1 MFKKAIL
8 SNGKMLRTLGYR
20 PIIIIMAKPL
30 LTIIVA
36 VSVLASVSVKA
47 EGSMEEILT
56 DERFWK
62 LTQDQF
68 MDRYKA
74 LGFRWNSEAKK
85 SARLPGVQ
93 KPTFKG
99 KSLGE
104 TIVSFDESAPSQVQI
119 SIYNRG
125 DDGLLAEESFES
137 GISMWRE
144 ILTEITGVQPED
156 LGKDKKSA
164 VSAERVRWQRGELA
178 YQMEYSFQKE
188 VKSKGIPFRSE
199 FVRIRVAPYVEQSFM
214 EKALSSGPKKISRA
228 DLPAN
233 VVRKD
238 GDVFI
243 QGLPMVDQGAKGYC
257 VVASTARVF
266 GYYDM
271 AVDQHEIAQIANSSA
286 SEGTSTVGMVDA
298 LKDIAGRFK
307 VRVKT
312 HVDFDYDDMTD
323 LTEDYNREAKR
334 QDLPQVP
341 ENSNNWYNF
350 DRFEPEVLR
359 KVRLKSSGDF
369 KRFVGEVERS
379 IDSGVPLLW
388 TVTVGIF
395 EEPKRISQT
404 RGGHMRIIIGYNR
417 DKNEIIF
424 TDSWGAGHEFK
435 RWGVEEAFSSSK
447 GMYSIQPTT

>member
-1 MFKKAIL
+1 ML
-8 SNGKMLRTLGYR
+8 SAAGRTTVQ
-20 PIIIIMAKPL
+20 IMAKFYSL
-30 LTIIVA
+30 I
-36 VSVLASVSVKA
+36 VLAISLSAPFSLKA

-56 DERFWK
+56 DQRFWK
-62 LTQDQF
+62 LSPDQF
-68 MDRYKA
+68 MDRYEA
-74 LGFRWNSEAKK
+74 LGFQWNSEAKK
-85 SARLPGVQ
+85 SARLPGFR
-93 KPTFKG
+93 KPKFQG

-104 TIVSFDESAPSQVQI
+104 TIVNFEEGAPNLVQV

-125 DDGLLAEESFES
+125 DDGLLAEESFEK
-137 GISMWRE
+137 GLSMWQG
-144 ILTEITGVQPED
+144 ILTEITGAQPEE

-164 VSAERVRWQRGELA
+164 VGAERVRWQKGDLA

-188 VKSKGIPFRSE
+188 VRSKGIPFRSE
-199 FVRIRVAPYVEQSFM
+199 FVRVRLAPYVEQSFM
-214 EKALSSGPKKISRA
+214 DKALSSGPERISRG

-243 QGLPMVDQGAKGYC
+243 QGLPMVDQGMKGYC

-266 GYYDM
+266 AYYDM

-286 SEGTSTVGMVDA
+286 AGGTSTKGMVDA
-298 LKDIAGRFK
+298 LEDIAGRFK

-312 HVDFDYDDMTD
+312 HMEMDYDDMTD

-334 QDLPQVP
+334 QDLAQVP
-341 ENSNNWYNF
+341 ENSNNWFNF
-350 DRFEPEVLR
+350 DHFQPDVLR

-369 KRFVGEVERS
+369 KRFIGEVERS
-379 IDSGVPLLW
+379 VDAGVPLLW
-388 TVTVGIF
+388 TMTVGIF
-395 EEPKRISQT
+395 EEPERISQS

-417 DKNEIIF
+417 DKEEIIF

-435 RWGVEEAFSSSK
+435 RWGVEEAFSCSK